1 MHPQG
6 GSDPVQRV
14 PVVVGDQ
21 DGLDGLDRLAGDLGG
36 DQLGGQP
43 CGLPSR
49 IAGGGGRGCIVTSS
63 G

>member
-6 GSDPVQRV
+6 GSNPVQRV

-21 DGLDGLDRLAGDLGG
+21 DGLDGLDRLAGGLRG

-43 CGLPSR
+43 RGLLTR
-49 IAGGGGRGCIVTSS
+49 TR
-63 G
+63 